1 MKNYELREMLI
12 EEMLIEGSDEIY
24 VQGVGKYSYKSLA
37 RNVEKKITDLLSR
50 AKKGDFSSIG
60 KSQLNVLSEMW
71 LALSKSNIKEE
82 LLFEGKMTA
91 PKIVKMFKNK
101 AEWGDLG
108 KTTRVK
114 KGNIEV
120 IDTFFYGGDKALK
133 DLIKDWTDSKHG
145 TIARYFMD
153 EYNVMFKLVDSF
165 QVIRAKD
172 AGTTWYKKLTD
183 DGVVSITLKVIQY

>member
-1 MKNYELREMLI
+1 MKLTKTRLKQI
-12 EEMLIEGSDEIY
+12 I
-24 VQGVGKYSYKSLA
+24 
-37 RNVEKKITDLLSR
+37 R
-50 AKKGDFSSIG
+50 
-60 KSQLNVLSEMW
+60 
-71 LALSKSNIKEE
+71 EE
-82 LLFEGKMTA
+82 LLNEGKMTA

-114 KGNIEV
+114 TGNIEV

-145 TIARYFMD
+145 TTARYFMD
-153 EYNVMFKLVDSF
+153 EYNVEFKLVDSF

-172 AGTTWYKKLTD
+172 AGGTWYKKLTD
-183 DGVVSITLKVIQY
+183 DGIVSITLKVIQH